1 VNPEN
6 LANLGIG
13 HIAIYPD
20 SRVHGRHP
28 SSKTNLVDAPLTSNS
43 IGCGYN
49 NVGLAYEPELLV
61 LRQLHEILK
70 DARYLARW
78 KVTLNL
84 FRQGQSLRLAQISS
98 AESMTNE
105 VRNVQTVH
113 VDQPQRAR
121 TEPR

>member
-61 LRQLHEILK
+61 LSQLQEILK
-70 DARYLARW
+70 DPRYLARW

-84 FRQGQSLRLAQISS
+84 FRQSKRLRPAQVPR
-98 AESMTNE
+98 AERMTNE
-105 VRNVQTVH
+105 VPNVHMIPVEE
-113 VDQPQRAR
+113 PQRAH
-121 TEPR
+121 TQPR